1 MLKYAKIVN
10 EETKQCDVG
19 IGTNTEFYESVGM
32 TEMDVEQA
40 YNGNWY
46 VEGYAP
52 EEPAPTWEEV
62 DKARVQ
68 YRREHID
75 DKTTARSRKMANH
88 TWTEQD
94 ERDYLELDAEVTAWI
109 EENLPYP
116 VGEEDET
123 SN

>member
-1 MLKYAKIVN
+1 MKKYAKILN

-19 IGTNTEFYESVGM
+19 LGTKTQHYESIGM

-40 YNGNWY
+40 YNGLWY

-52 EEPAPTWEEV
+52 EKPAPTWEEI
-62 DKARVQ
+62 DKLREQYREEHIDTRTKARV
-68 YRREHID
+68 
-75 DKTTARSRKMANH
+75 RKMANH

-94 ERDYLELDAEVTAWI
+94 EQDYLALDAEVTAWI

-116 VGEEDET
+116 VGGQQ
-123 SN
+123 